1 METQK
6 EKSFLVKKFP
16 EPLYVRFKAACVNR
30 RLTIKQALIEAMDLW
45 IRTNGQ
51 EN

>member
-6 EKSFLVKKFP
+6 EKAFLVKKFP
-16 EPLYVRFKAACVNR
+16 EPLYIRFKSVCIQR

-45 IRTNGQ
+45 ICKQ
-51 EN
+51 KQQV